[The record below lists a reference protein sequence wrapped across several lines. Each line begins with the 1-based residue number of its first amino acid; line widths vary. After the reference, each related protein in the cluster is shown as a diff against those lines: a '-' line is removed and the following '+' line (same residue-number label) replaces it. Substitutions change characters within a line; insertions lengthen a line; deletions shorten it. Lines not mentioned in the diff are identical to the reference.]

1 MRQREWRRRERRCSI
16 QRKGGLFDGDR
27 EELRRAGDKE
37 QLEKEKKNTRN
48 CSRSGER
55 DRGRQDGGEEATSQL
70 LLLNMCCGQMV
81 VNYVLRLLYFCTGGE
96 NEPTCGTKC
105 FSVVSTLRPGGG
117 F

>member
-37 QLEKEKKNTRN
+37 QLEKEKKAKTRN

-55 DRGRQDGGEEATSQL
+55 DRQRETRRGRRGYITAFITQHVLWTDGGELCIKAAVL
-70 LLLNMCCGQMV
+70 LHW
-81 VNYVLRLLYFCTGGE
+81 RR
-96 NEPTCGTKC
+96 K
-105 FSVVSTLRPGGG
+105 
-117 F
+117 